1 LRLLQTKRIIK
12 TGRYNLYKGAIL
24 VKSASK
30 GEETRMRILRET
42 APLMNK
48 RGFLSTPLADI
59 LKAVGLEKGGFYH
72 HFASK
77 EDLAIAAF
85 EMSVQQVGEKFREAL
100 EGQAKGSAIAKLKAL
115 IEAYRE
121 CKGSRAM
128 DSGGCP
134 ILNAAVE
141 SDDMLPRLRDAARL
155 AVDRWRGIINR
166 IIGEGIAS
174 GEIRADVHPDRA
186 ATWIIAT
193 TEGGVMLSNLYK
205 DATYLNRVLDQ
216 IVDYVDS
223 DLKSN

>member
-1 LRLLQTKRIIK
+1 M
-12 TGRYNLYKGAIL
+12 A
-24 VKSASK
+24 KSANK

-59 LKAVGLEKGGFYH
+59 LKVVGLEKGGFYH

-85 EMSVQQVGEKFREAL
+85 EMSVQQVADKFRAAL
-100 EGQAKGSAIAKLKAL
+100 QSQAKGGALAKLKAL

-121 CKGSRAM
+121 CKGNRAM
-128 DSGGCP
+128 ESGGCP

-141 SDDMLPRLRDAARL
+141 SDDMHPRLRDAARL
-155 AVDRWRGIINR
+155 AIDRWRGMINR

-174 GEIRADVHPDRA
+174 GEVRADANPDQA

-205 DATYLNRVLDQ
+205 DPTYLNRVLDQ
-216 IVDYVDS
+216 ILHYVDRE
-223 DLKSN
+223 LKATD